1 MKNCQKSNK
10 SPNLVILVLLKCSQ
24 NCLTDFQLCFIS
36 EKNHLYL
43 LLHFVLNWSL
53 DILSILLNS
62 HSQSQHKD
70 HLLFSYVSLS
80 FSFTQTPPGTHFL
93 LIFLTLPQYALP
105 LSLSLSLSL
114 SHTHLQFLY
123 KILFLNHSFTF
134 FCWLTLWLNR
144 FSQNCLFIAPIMDIG
159 KVNREAAIETRD
171 SRNSNPIG

>member
-93 LIFLTLPQYALP
+93 LIFLTLPQYTLP
-105 LSLSLSLSL
+105 PSLSLT
-114 SHTHLQFLY
+114 HTHTYNFFIKFY
-123 KILFLNHSFTF
+123 FWIILLLSFAG
-134 FCWLTLWLNR
+134 WL
-144 FSQNCLFIAPIMDIG
+144 SD
-159 KVNREAAIETRD
+159 
-171 SRNSNPIG
+171 